1 MGRERGWTVEQTIRA
16 LIDANP
22 AIAEDNLEE
31 ENETAIPSP
40 AEQYYLVEAY
50 PADMADVET
59 IPPPPADWKGD
70 SDANPSFRALSTL
83 SPPVN
88 RKIEPYGAAFLAY
101 ARRKR
106 HGRTFSEDDRIQA
119 AAKAKRVEDDDDG
132 EISEPED
139 PMMLARDAK
148 DWRGQDHYAVLGLS
162 KYRFRQQA
170 SAQKNKKKIEKEL
183 AAKKEAED
191 KAKAKAE
198 ADRLQKEEDERLK
211 AEKEAGKK
219 EKQKAKDAVKKN
231 KRVVKA
237 SVKDVNYFAAT
248 QPSSQEVDAVLDDVD
263 KILANVDPDE
273 LAQLVSQLNIAGKD
287 GAKVKVAFS
296 ETTGALVGAG
306 KLKESDLK
314 VFK

>member
-1 MGRERGWTVEQTIRA
+1 MGDDCLAMDERI
-16 LIDANP
+16 
-22 AIAEDNLEE
+22 
-31 ENETAIPSP
+31 
-40 AEQYYLVEAY
+40 
-50 PADMADVET
+50 
-59 IPPPPADWKGD
+59 K
-70 SDANPSFRALSTL
+70 
-83 SPPVN
+83 
-88 RKIEPYGAAFLAY
+88 
-101 ARRKR
+101 
-106 HGRTFSEDDRIQA
+106 
-119 AAKAKRVEDDDDG
+119 
-132 EISEPED
+132 
-139 PMMLARDAK
+139 
-148 DWRGQDHYAVLGLS
+148 
-162 KYRFRQQA
+162 RFRQQA

-198 ADRLQKEEDERLK
+198 ADRLQKE
-211 AEKEAGKK
+211 KE
-219 EKQKAKDAVKKN
+219 KAKDAVKKN